1 MSHVGAV
8 PAVSSSDA
16 SPLPGQS
23 GASGKT
29 IAGRAMGELFG
40 ALVREKASISAAGD
54 APMTGGRS
62 VVKNAVVLKAVSGQ
76 TAVAGEA
83 GEDGN
88 AAEALNGIV
97 PRCADEG
104 PAKGS
109 ELTLD
114 LSSTVTAGAARAQGS
129 ASSVAWVEEA
139 KSSSLPLQTL
149 GSAVRIADGALKTSS
164 SGVGT
169 VESADAKAGS
179 KVDTEPEASP
189 SAQATHA
196 QHKGKKTNQAAA
208 TSTTDTGVPSIPA
221 QAAVNP
227 GAPAAAPLTHSLA
240 TLTTDT
246 TRQENTAPASL
257 GEDSGSPDRAATPK
271 MQLVVAT
278 GGNKASL
285 LQGANPAT
293 NENADG
299 VHGIADTS
307 ADAKAATGPAS
318 EELHPGSI
326 ATGREA
332 AKSDGRDISSAQA
345 GPWPDSA
352 THVSPHIAGAETV
365 VLPHAAGPTTLAQG
379 SQTSGAASAISG
391 TSGLATANPFD
402 RIDQGNSPVVL
413 HSGVQHV
420 DVGVRDP
427 QIGWVE
433 IHAQSSAGRVDATLA
448 TASGQAHSELAAQL
462 PAIAQYM
469 QERDVQVG
477 TLAVHHQPTQ
487 GGSGVGTSSGFSGG
501 SSTGT
506 NSGSGGSGAQRFR
519 EPDAGRSANAVRP
532 SQSAGT
538 APSVAISVT
547 SESPLLRPVSYIS
560 VRA

>member
-16 SPLPGQS
+16 SPPPGQS

-29 IAGRAMGELFG
+29 VAGRAMGELFG

-54 APMTGGRS
+54 APMTGDRS
-62 VVKNAVVLKAVSGQ
+62 VVKNGVVLKAVSGQ
-76 TAVAGEA
+76 TAVTGEA
-83 GEDGN
+83 AEDGN

-114 LSSTVTAGAARAQGS
+114 LSSTVTAGEARAQGS
-129 ASSVAWVEEA
+129 ASSTWVEGA

-307 ADAKAATGPAS
+307 ADAKATAGPAS

-391 TSGLATANPFD
+391 TSGLATANPYD

-420 DVGVRDP
+420 DVGVHDP

-448 TASGQAHSELAAQL
+448 AASGQAHSELAAQL

-477 TLAVHHQPTQ
+477 TLAVHHQATQ
-487 GGSGVGTSSGFSGG
+487 SGTGVGTSSGFSGG

-519 EPDAGRSANAVRP
+519 EPDPGRSANAVRP
-532 SQSAGT
+532 LHPQGT
-538 APSVAISVT
+538 GSSVAISAT
-547 SESPLLRPVSYIS
+547 PESPLLRPVSYIS